1 MKAFCCI
8 YLLLFSFQCSY
19 AQSSTNTLQLQQK
32 VGQAQPSRE
41 KTEKQRSNDTSWQPI
56 IEMDGIVFPSMILA
70 TATAK
75 QQSTPTTYVG
85 DTYGLFGISI
95 TSPKDNCQV
104 ELTIQVDE
112 IASPAVYDRA
122 NAL

>member
-1 MKAFCCI
+1 
-8 YLLLFSFQCSY
+8 
-19 AQSSTNTLQLQQK
+19 
-32 VGQAQPSRE
+32 
-41 KTEKQRSNDTSWQPI
+41 
-56 IEMDGIVFPSMILA
+56 MDGIVFPSMILA